1 VDESLAEGKP
11 ENSCKS
17 CHDIY
22 KKDYKKKNR
31 KREILVPQS
40 LIGLD
45 KEIRQPPINMDSSS
59 TERLIQQPRVA
70 FSGGDVLK
78 GEKQPSQCRDAFFA
92 LLFYAH
98 MAAMLAVAVI
108 YGGPALSQSSAAGGA
123 SSQGANGFVYLT
135 LVVGAVCS
143 VLSFLSLHVLT
154 HFAKSLIQ
162 IALVG
167 QLLVSLM
174 MALASLFAG
183 QLGGFVIGM
192 IFFAIGGCYAC
203 VVWRRIPFASA
214 LLNSAVSGIR
224 SNLGVSLVTYGMLAV
239 AFVYTILWSIS
250 VAGVYMAQCSDSKS
264 PDDCSINGGYVFL
277 LLLSFFWTQ
286 QVVQNTIH
294 VSVAGTVATW
304 WFAPAEANSFCSS
317 AVTESFVRATTL
329 SFGSI
334 CMGSLLVALIQTL
347 RSVVEQM
354 RRQEDGFLVCIAD
367 CILSCLEDYA
377 QYFNRWAYVYVGMYG
392 YNYTTA
398 GKKVMELFQ
407 SRGWSTV
414 ISFDLVSGALFM
426 SSVMVGLLSGI
437 CGVIIQK
444 TFPSWSKGLGD
455 DSGMLFFWVAFL
467 IGLLLTSIMMSIV
480 ASAVNTVIVCFA
492 EAPEEFQLN
501 HPRLS
506 DELRAAWLDMYPS
519 EFI

>member
-1 VDESLAEGKP
+1 
-11 ENSCKS
+11 
-17 CHDIY
+17 
-22 KKDYKKKNR
+22 
-31 KREILVPQS
+31 
-40 LIGLD
+40 
-45 KEIRQPPINMDSSS
+45 MDSSS

-224 SNLGVSLVTYGMLAV
+224 SNLGKFDTRDPQKHLVQSFLILVLLSFIFEGVSLVTYGMLAV

-347 RSVVEQM
+347 RSLVEQM

-392 YNYTTA
+392 
-398 GKKVMELFQ
+398 K
-407 SRGWSTV
+407 
-414 ISFDLVSGALFM
+414 
-426 SSVMVGLLSGI
+426 
-437 CGVIIQK
+437 
-444 TFPSWSKGLGD
+444 
-455 DSGMLFFWVAFL
+455 
-467 IGLLLTSIMMSIV
+467 
-480 ASAVNTVIVCFA
+480 
-492 EAPEEFQLN
+492 FQLQ
-501 HPRLS
+501 S
-506 DELRAAWLDMYPS
+506 
-519 EFI
+519 